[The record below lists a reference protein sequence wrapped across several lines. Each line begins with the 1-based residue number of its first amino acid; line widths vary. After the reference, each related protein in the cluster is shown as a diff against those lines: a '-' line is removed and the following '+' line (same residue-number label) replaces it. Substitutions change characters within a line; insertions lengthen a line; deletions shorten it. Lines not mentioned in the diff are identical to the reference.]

1 MELANDRQWQT
12 QGDNVQENIKTCK
25 GRGLHAKVHI
35 EMATKSPKLVN
46 GPGREDLDLKNR
58 E

>member
-1 MELANDRQWQT
+1 MKPANDRQWQT
-12 QGDNVQENIKTCK
+12 QSDNVQKNIKNCK
-25 GRGLHAKVHI
+25 GHGLPAKIHI

-46 GPGREDLDLKNR
+46 GPGREDLDLKSR